1 MVLLKP
7 TLFPRKAVRT
17 KIAKKASPNTAGNL
31 SKNDGRSS
39 PSSQPKDLKPIFL
52 CTPVKPRLNLFHGD
66 FDLAKIHDEPIYL
79 ERMQSGSQENLSV
92 TVHSCGLELEK
103 MKNDQE
109 EATGEFDPFA
119 GGKRSRIS
127 RPQQDRKMHR
137 ERAATYI
144 QHLWRK
150 LIPRLPRM
158 YDVEI

>member
-7 TLFPRKAVRT
+7 TLFPRKAIRT
-17 KIAKKASPNTAGNL
+17 NIAKKASPNTAGNL

-39 PSSQPKDLKPIFL
+39 PSNQPKDLEPISL
-52 CTPVKPRLNLFHGD
+52 RTPVKPRLNIFHEE
-66 FDLAKIHDEPIYL
+66 FDLAKIHDERIYM
-79 ERMQSGSQENLSV
+79 EWTQSGSQENLSV

-103 MKNDQE
+103 VKNDQE
-109 EATGEFDPFA
+109 EATGEFGSFA
-119 GGKRSRIS
+119 GGKRSHIS